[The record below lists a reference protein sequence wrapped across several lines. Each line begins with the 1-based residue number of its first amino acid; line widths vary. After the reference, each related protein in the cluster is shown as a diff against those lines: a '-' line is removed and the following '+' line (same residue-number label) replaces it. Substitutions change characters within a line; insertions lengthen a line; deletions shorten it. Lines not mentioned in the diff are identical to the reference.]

1 MQNFWVGHRV
11 EHQRSVGP
19 DVRFVR
25 HSPRVAGRHALRH
38 TAFRC
43 CGKHPDTLLCLGCHW
58 NGWAVSKEVV
68 IRVIESAARVPSDE
82 IKTRVLAQAIG
93 ASLVDPQVRTAFQ
106 KALESIQ
113 SDGEYRRL
121 MSAMSKSGAEAH

>member
-1 MQNFWVGHRV
+1 VLA
-11 EHQRSVGP
+11 EL
-19 DVRFVR
+19 
-25 HSPRVAGRHALRH
+25 AGSSFQDERLGE
-38 TAFRC
+38 AFFAAVDSIGSDDER
-43 CGKHPDTLLCLGCHW
+43 GKVLSAVLNRRG
-58 NGWAVSKEVV
+58 VSKEAV